1 MNNTTTQPAS
11 LSPLHYPEE
20 YIMVIKRCELFVQE
34 EGWQGM
40 LSTNIEPYLE
50 RIHTLHTFFPR
61 SRMETDPT
69 YKQIIPYMVFTYNN
83 RYFLMQRAQ
92 ANEQRLRD
100 KFTLGIGGHVRLEDL
115 TDKSLWSWAQREF
128 EEEIEYKGNLKIS
141 TMGIVNDD
149 SNSVGQVHV
158 GLVLLLEGD
167 SPNISIKSEMKSGV
181 LATLEECKIRYDA
194 LESWSQIVLNA
205 LSQ

>member
-1 MNNTTTQPAS
+1 MNNTTTQPTVSA
-11 LSPLHYPEE
+11 PFHYSEE
-20 YIMVIKRCELFVQE
+20 YVMVIKRCELFVNE
-34 EGWQGM
+34 EGWQGIR
-40 LSTNIEPYLE
+40 STNLEPYLE

-69 YKQIIPYMVFTYNN
+69 YKQIIPYMIFTYNN
-83 RYFLMQRAQ
+83 RYFLMQRTQ
-92 ANEQRLRD
+92 QSGEQRLKD

-141 TMGIVNDD
+141 TMGILNDD
-149 SNSVGQVHV
+149 SNSVGQVHL

-167 SPNISIKSEMKSGV
+167 SSDISIKSEMKSGV
-181 LATLEECKIRYDA
+181 LATLEECHARHEV
-194 LESWSQIVLNA
+194 LESWSQIVLNT
-205 LSQ
+205 LK